1 MIEAIVAGKA
11 LDLSLMKKEE
21 LKGIPVD
28 TKLQFQFY
36 RAIFN
41 GYEFCLLKAKK
52 EESHASTDC
61 LSLAKRLESMVNL
74 PIVFLFQGLQF
85 IERNRLIDRGVYF
98 IVSDKYAYL
107 PFLVINT
114 RETNQKKAEELTAV
128 AQYILLYHLQVEG
141 LEGASMSELEKK
153 LPYTYVTVSR
163 AFKTLGDLK
172 LCEVSMDENRTKRLH
187 FEESTKELWEHIL
200 PYLKNPVNR
209 ILYCDVIA
217 DRVSITYGGITAL
230 SHYTHLNPD
239 ETETYVVDTKQ
250 YRKLQVSGALK
261 NLNEAEGNI
270 RLEVWSYPPLSLD
283 YVDPISLYLTL
294 KEDRDPRVE
303 KELELM
309 INKLW
314 LRE

>member
-1 MIEAIVAGKA
+1 MIEVTVAGKA
-11 LDLSLMKKEE
+11 LDLSLMKREE
-21 LKGIPVD
+21 LRGISID
-28 TKLQFQFY
+28 TKLQFQCY

-41 GYEFCLLKAKK
+41 GYEFCLLQAKK
-52 EESHASTDC
+52 EENHASTDC
-61 LSLAKRLESMVNL
+61 LRLAKRLETMVNL

-85 IERNRLIDRGVYF
+85 VERNRLIERGVYF

-114 RETNQKKAEELTAV
+114 RETEHKKSEDLSSV
-128 AQYILLYHLQVEG
+128 AQYILLYHLQVES
-141 LEGASMSELEKK
+141 LESVSMAELEKK
-153 LPYTYVTVSR
+153 LPYTYVTISR

-172 LCEVSMDENRTKRLH
+172 LCEVSMDGNRVKRLH
-187 FEESTKELWEHIL
+187 FEKSPKELWEHIL

-209 ILYCDVIA
+209 VLYCDAIA
-217 DRVSITYGGITAL
+217 DGVCMTFGGITAL

-239 ETETYVVDTKQ
+239 ETNTCIVDTKQ
-250 YRKLQVSGALK
+250 YRKLQASNALK

-270 RLEVWSYPPLSLD
+270 RLEVWNYPPLSQD
-283 YVDPISLYLTL
+283 YADPISLYLTL
-294 KEDRDPRVE
+294 KEDKDPRVE

-314 LRE
+314 

>member
-1 MIEAIVAGKA
+1 MIEVTVAGKA

-21 LKGIPVD
+21 LKGIPID

-36 RAIFN
+36 LAIFN

-52 EESHASTDC
+52 EENHASTDC
-61 LSLAKRLESMVNL
+61 LRLAKRLETMVNL

-85 IERNRLIDRGVYF
+85 VERNRLIERGVYF

-114 RETNQKKAEELTAV
+114 RETERKKSEELSAV

-141 LEGASMSELEKK
+141 LEGASMVELERKF
-153 LPYTYVTVSR
+153 PYTYVTISR

-172 LCEVSMDENRTKRLH
+172 LCEVSMDGNRVKRLH
-187 FEESTKELWEHIL
+187 FEKSPKELWEHIL

-209 ILYCDVIA
+209 VLYCDAIA
-217 DRVSITYGGITAL
+217 DGVCMTFGGITAL

-239 ETETYVVDTKQ
+239 ETDTYIMGTKQ
-250 YRKLQVSGALK
+250 YRELQTSGALK

-270 RLEVWSYPPLSLD
+270 RLEVWNYPPLSQN
-283 YVDPISLYLTL
+283 YADPISLYLTL
-294 KEDRDPRVE
+294 KEDKDPRVE

-314 LRE
+314 